1 MRQRTYIYLTG
12 FFWFLMGAWLMI
24 KGLKFV
30 SSGHFNS
37 TGIAMLISAGLFVG
51 FLKGKFVLS
60 KSASRVI
67 ARISSLP
74 LPISLRKLYAPSYWI
89 LIGSMMVFGML
100 LSILPIPIELRG
112 AIDIAIGAALI
123 RGSFV
128 YLWYGEPLS
137 ISNAR

>member
-1 MRQRTYIYLTG
+1 MTHRIYISLTG
-12 FFWFLMGAWLMI
+12 ILWFLMGAWLMA

-30 SSGHFNS
+30 ASGHFDS
-37 TGIAMLISAGLFVG
+37 TGIAALISAGLLVG

-67 ARISSLP
+67 ARISSLS
-74 LPISLRKLYAPSYWI
+74 LPVPVWKLYAASYWI
-89 LIGSMMVFGML
+89 LIGSMMALGML
-100 LSILPIPIELRG
+100 LNVLPIPIELRG

-128 YLWYGEPLS
+128 YLWYGEPRS
-137 ISNAR
+137 ISNER